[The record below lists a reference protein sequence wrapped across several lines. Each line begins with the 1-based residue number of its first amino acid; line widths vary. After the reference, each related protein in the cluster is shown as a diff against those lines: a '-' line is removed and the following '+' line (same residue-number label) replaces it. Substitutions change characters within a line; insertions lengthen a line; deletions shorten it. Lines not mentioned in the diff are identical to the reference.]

1 MDRETL
7 LKLLHRYESLM
18 PQDAVDNSQ
27 LARVLALGIAYLID
41 NSPPSLEDLR
51 NAYIDALHQRDA
63 AERQFQEK
71 VSRINELDAE
81 VERLCLAHELSKA
94 EKTGVEIERNALRA
108 EVERRAD
115 HHAHYH
121 QFCSTGGNTPCS
133 HERQNKRLRAALE
146 KIEAGYGDRLYAA
159 ELASIARQAL

>member
-7 LKLLHRYESLM
+7 VNLLHRYESLT

-51 NAYIDALHQRDA
+51 NAYIDALHQRD
-63 AERQFQEK
+63 E
-71 VSRINELDAE
+71 
-81 VERLCLAHELSKA
+81 
-94 EKTGVEIERNALRA
+94 LRA

-133 HERQNKRLRAALE
+133 HERQIERLRAALE
-146 KIEAGYGDRLYAA
+146 KTEAGYGDRLYAA

>member
-7 LKLLHRYESLM
+7 LNLLHRYESLT

-81 VERLCLAHELSKA
+81 VER
-94 EKTGVEIERNALRA
+94 
-108 EVERRAD
+108 RAD

-133 HERQNKRLRAALE
+133 HERQIERLRAALE